1 MADGDIVSM
10 ADHAWQRGGKDFDL
24 VSATKVKPEPV
35 RWLWPDW
42 LSLGKLHLL
51 AGSPGTGKTT
61 IAVSLAAAITT
72 GAAWPDCASGGGGSN
87 KPGDV
92 LIWSGEDGIA
102 DTLLPR
108 FLAAGGDPRHLH
120 FAGAVSDSGRDRPFN
135 PASDLPKLIAA
146 ARTMPS
152 LKLIVLDPVVAVI
165 VGDSHKN
172 SETRRDLQ
180 PVVGMAEE
188 LDVAVLGI
196 THLSKGTT
204 GREPLERVMGSI
216 AFAAV
221 ARVVLATVKARD
233 PQQPHRLVRAKS
245 NLGPDRGGLE
255 YSLLGAPVPGHDFHA
270 QRVDWGQ
277 PLDGSAHE
285 LMAIEG
291 EEDDAV
297 TLAREFLEVM
307 LAKGPVA
314 VRELKPTALA
324 HGHKW
329 RTVERAKSNL
339 RIKAVKQ
346 VGGAWYWA
354 LPAEADP
361 DEDQQ
366 HRRQDG
372 CGGVGEDGGD
382 APLFEADAATTPQD
396 RHTDVGGGVVD
407 ADLLRQIADLED
419 SIAAKREQVKT
430 LASLQHRTGEPE
442 GELRQMEQ
450 RLKALQQSLARSGQ
464 EGEDHG

>member
-1 MADGDIVSM
+1 MADGDILSM
-10 ADHAWQRGGKDFDL
+10 ADRAWQRTDGL
-24 VSATKVKPEPV
+24 ECVSAARLKPEPV
-35 RWLWPDW
+35 RWLWPHW

-61 IAVSLAAAITT
+61 IAVSHAAAITA
-72 GAAWPDCASGGGGSN
+72 GAAWPDGASGGGASE
-87 KPGDV
+87 PGDV

-108 FLAAGGDPRHLH
+108 FLAAGGDPNRLH
-120 FAGAVSDSGRDRPFN
+120 FAGAVSESGRSRPFN
-135 PASDLPKLIAA
+135 PATDLPKLIGA
-146 ARTMPS
+146 ARTMRG

-233 PQQPHRLVRAKS
+233 PRQPHRLVRAKS

-255 YSLLGAPVPGHDFHA
+255 YTLLGAPVPGHDFHA

-285 LMAIEG
+285 LMAIEAPD
-291 EEDDAV
+291 EEAG
-297 TLAREFLEVM
+297 TLSEVRAFLEDL
-307 LAKGPVA
+307 LAGGPVA
-314 VRELKPTALA
+314 TREVRMAATE

-329 RTVERAKSNL
+329 RTVELAKAELDISA
-339 RIKAVKQ
+339 KKGA
-346 VGGAWYWA
+346 GGRWYWA
-354 LPAEADP
+354 LPSKADSAPELQYSKPDHVCGVDSEAGSGVK
-361 DEDQQ
+361 QQ
-366 HRRQDG
+366 HRKLDHVRGVDGKATPPNERRQ
-372 CGGVGEDGGD
+372 E
-382 APLFEADAATTPQD
+382 LE
-396 RHTDVGGGVVD
+396 H
-407 ADLLRQIADLED
+407 QIGDLED
-419 SIAAKREQVKT
+419 SIVRHKEAMAM
-430 LASLQHRTGEPE
+430 LASLCHPIGEAREQLRVME
-442 GELRQMEQ
+442 GDLST
-450 RLKALQQSLARSGQ
+450 LKQTLSQLSGQ
-464 EGEDHG
+464 

>member
-1 MADGDIVSM
+1 MADGDILSM
-10 ADHAWQRGGKDFDL
+10 ADRAWQRGDKDFDL
-24 VSATKVKPEPV
+24 VSAAKVKPEPV

-72 GAAWPDCASGGGGSN
+72 GAAWPDGGTCE
-87 KPGDV
+87 PGDV

-108 FLAAGGDPRHLH
+108 FLAAGGDRERLH
-120 FAGAVSDSGRDRPFN
+120 FAGAVSDSGRSRPFN
-135 PASDLPKLIAA
+135 PATDLSRLIAA
-146 ARTMPS
+146 ARTMPN
-152 LKLIVLDPVVAVI
+152 LRLIVLDPVVAVI

-255 YSLLGAPVPGHDFHA
+255 YNLLSAPVPGHDFHA

-291 EEDDAV
+291 EEDDA
-297 TLAREFLEVM
+297 LASAREFLAVL
-307 LAKGPVA
+307 LAKGPLA
-314 VRELKPTALA
+314 VRELKPAALA

-329 RTVERAKSNL
+329 RTVERAKPDL
-339 RIKAVKQ
+339 GIKAIKG
-346 VGGAWYWA
+346 VGGAWFWT
-354 LPAEADP
+354 LPVEADP
-361 DEDQQ
+361 AVDQQ

-372 CGGVGEDGGD
+372 CGGVGGDGGEG
-382 APLFEADAATTPQD
+382 PLFEAKAATTPQD
-396 RHTDVGGGVVD
+396 RHTEFGGGVVD
-407 ADLLRQIADLED
+407 ADLQRQIADLED

-430 LASLQHRTGEPE
+430 LASLQHRTGESE
-442 GELRQMEQ
+442 SELRQMEQ
-450 RLKALQQSLARSGQ
+450 RLEALKTDNSRRV
-464 EGEDHG
+464 